1 MITNKA
7 LAMRHAKQSGVDY
20 DSARSEIDEVKT
32 RKTREGPGP
41 YYCEADKE
49 YWADRKANFV
59 LRKKLTLIKKP
70 LYFNNVRD
78 TLYPNVW
85 QVDRRETTIDISD
98 WEMSNIVVNMTG
110 ATLRRHEGTHAIDW
124 CSTQGISSHLMADK
138 HETVMT
144 VECNSEC
151 MTMARTNIK
160 NVAQIQKNGHK
171 HSFKELP
178 CNIHTAHIEAMAID
192 WSVYDT
198 VRLGSSSAPRIYNA
212 IRSQLKECKLLF
224 VNYPSD
230 SFIKQLQEDGFKH
243 ITNLK
248 AQDYFAKD

>member
-20 DSARSEIDEVKT
+20 DSARSDIDEVKT

-41 YYCEADKE
+41 YYCDADRE
-49 YWADRKANFV
+49 YWAERKANFI
-59 LRKKLTLIKKP
+59 LRKKLTLVKKP

-85 QVDRRETTIDISD
+85 QFDKRETTIDTSE

-110 ATLRRHEGTHAIDW
+110 VTLRRHEGTHAIDW
-124 CSTQGISSHLMADK
+124 CSTQGISSHLLADK

-160 NVAQIQKNGHK
+160 NVAQIHK
-171 HSFKELP
+171 EWTQTQF
-178 CNIHTAHIEAMAID
+178 
-192 WSVYDT
+192 
-198 VRLGSSSAPRIYNA
+198 
-212 IRSQLKECKLLF
+212 
-224 VNYPSD
+224 
-230 SFIKQLQEDGFKH
+230 
-243 ITNLK
+243 
-248 AQDYFAKD
+248 